1 MYVCMYVLLFV
12 YLVTLVDLA
21 VDWIEDKIYW
31 TSGADSR
38 IRVLNIAATEQ
49 GKRYID
55 TGFDGTTVFTK
66 IIVDPIN
73 RCVVFL
79 ICTAYKIN
87 MHCIQPAYLHYICE
101 QTVHN
106 HVLVTVFNLHVVR
119 T

>member
-38 IRVLNIAATEQ
+38 IRVLNIAATEE

-55 TGFDGTTVFTK
+55 TGFDGTIFTK

-73 RCVVFL
+73 RCVVF
-79 ICTAYKIN
+79 
-87 MHCIQPAYLHYICE
+87 
-101 QTVHN
+101 
-106 HVLVTVFNLHVVR
+106 
-119 T
+119 